1 MGRKTKSLDE
11 QLVGIIRDGMKASLK
26 DRRGHTGVDG
36 IPLVAWMRGAP
47 LGSESKI
54 LTIIN
59 GVHLPYKHVGWATS
73 DLAQRIASRY
83 SVTWVQQ
90 SLIERYLFRRYRG
103 RARWPARHCMGLV
116 TDRGQLWDMDTAAEG
131 AIGDACGK
139 LKVSISGL
147 PLRVLIDRRLTDTLL
162 LMQLNEA
169 LLKSYTKGKPWMLTN
184 SQPSAMCA
192 E

>member
-73 DLAQRIASRY
+73 DLAQRIARRY
-83 SVTWVQQ
+83 SVTWVQKD
-90 SLIERYLFRRYRG
+90 LIERYLFLRYRG
-103 RARWPARHCMGLV
+103 KPPSFCELWAGLV
-116 TDRGQLWDMDTAAEG
+116 TDAEPLWDVKTTTVDAIAA
-131 AIGDACGK
+131 ACGK
-139 LKVSISGL
+139 LKVTISSL

-169 LLKSYTKGKPWMLTN
+169 LLKSYTKGRPWMPTS
-184 SQPSAMCA
+184 SQPSEMCV